1 VKVTRCPTITSAL
14 IFDGPRAY
22 LGPRRPAAKRRR
34 PEFRTT
40 GDNTGTGFLN
50 RDVEVDENGYIILA
64 EIIYAI

>member
-1 VKVTRCPTITSAL
+1 
-14 IFDGPRAY
+14 